1 MAASDAVIVA
11 LLQIPT
17 ASLAAASIYLALR
30 VRNPG
35 SLLIAIGFGVSF
47 LISAF
52 ANLIPMS
59 KRNVFDASGQL
70 AGAMVDGGTLA
81 ELLRYTRVA
90 MALLIAVGLVI
101 LAKSLSR
108 QLAMGVSPNNRWRG
122 P

>member
-1 MAASDAVIVA
+1 MTASDVPLLA
-11 LLQIPT
+11 LLQIPS

-30 VRNPG
+30 VRNLG
-35 SLLIAIGFGVSF
+35 SVLIAIGFGASF
-47 LISAF
+47 FISVC
-52 ANLIPMS
+52 ANFIPKS
-59 KRNVFDASGQL
+59 TRRVFDASGKL

-81 ELLRYTRVA
+81 ELLRYTSVA

-108 QLAMGVSPNNRWRG
+108 QLAVGVSPNNRWRG

>member
-1 MAASDAVIVA
+1 MSASDAVIVA

-30 VRNPG
+30 VRSLG

-47 LISAF
+47 LISVCSNF
-52 ANLIPMS
+52 IPMTQR
-59 KRNVFDASGQL
+59 KVFNATGQV
-70 AGAMVDGGTLA
+70 AGTMVDGGALA

-101 LAKSLSR
+101 LTKSLAR
-108 QLAMGVSPNNRWRG
+108 QLAAGVSPNNRSRG